1 MVTFMVTLM
10 VIAAVVSIGSQLI
23 PAYMDH
29 NTMRTIMNKMSEENG
44 LARQTDSGIRDIMT
58 KRMRMN
64 NIRGFDLEERLET
77 NRAEGGTELIL
88 NYEVRIHLVHN
99 LNLIAA
105 FDKKVPLKISTGQ
118 CV

>member
-1 MVTFMVTLM
+1 
-10 VIAAVVSIGSQLI
+10 
-23 PAYMDH
+23 MDH
-29 NTMRTIMNKMSEENG
+29 NTVGTIMDKMSEENG